1 MGDELVVTVIS
12 LACDITCFGELGQGT
27 RESFVLSLL
36 SLYLHVTCLVLIGEN
51 CGHRDGARPRVSLST
66 SSILALPLAGGACGG
81 LVQPWCQLTTIS
93 NSPS

>member
-12 LACDITCFGELGQGT
+12 LVCDITCFGELGQGT

-51 CGHRDGARPRVSLST
+51 RGLGDGAGPRVSPQLCLNSCPT
-66 SSILALPLAGGACGG
+66 ASWGCMWGTGPALVSADHH
-81 LVQPWCQLTTIS
+81 Q
-93 NSPS
+93 